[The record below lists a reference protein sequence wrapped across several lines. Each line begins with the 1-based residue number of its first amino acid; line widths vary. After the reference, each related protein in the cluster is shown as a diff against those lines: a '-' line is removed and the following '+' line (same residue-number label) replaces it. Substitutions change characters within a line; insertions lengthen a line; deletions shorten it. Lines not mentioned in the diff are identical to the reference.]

1 LTTLFLHHFK
11 ENELVNLLSQI
22 RQKTSLGIVVN
33 DLHRHPIAYYLF
45 KLLSLVIKN
54 EMVKQ
59 DGLTSILRGFKKE
72 ELEEIS
78 EKIKVKSQIQWKWAF
93 RYQWIIQS

>member
-1 LTTLFLHHFK
+1 MLTTLFLHHFK
-11 ENELVNLLSQI
+11 EGELVRLLSQV
-22 RQKTSLGIVVN
+22 RKKTSIGIVVN
-33 DLHRHPIAYYLF
+33 DLHRHPLAYYLF
-45 KLLSLVIKN
+45 KLLSLTIKN

-78 EKIKVKSQIQWKWAF
+78 KQLKANSTIHWKWAF
-93 RYQWIIQS
+93 RYQWIIE